1 MTALL
6 TIILIAVIMFILT
19 FVCLAAGSKVDD
31 IIEDRHM
38 RNMRNGSLKDSEEIE
53 KEIGNSF

>member
-31 IIEDRHM
+31 IIEDRHL

>member
-38 RNMRNGSLKDSEEIE
+38 RKMRNGSLKDSEEIE

>member
-1 MTALL
+1 MTMLL
-6 TIILIAVIMFILT
+6 VIILAIIIMFILT

-53 KEIGNSF
+53 KEIRNSF

>member
-6 TIILIAVIMFILT
+6 IIILIALVMFILT
-19 FVCLAAGSKVDD
+19 FMCLAAGSKVDD

-38 RNMRNGSLKDSEEIE
+38 RNMRNGLLKDSEEIE

>member
-6 TIILIAVIMFILT
+6 MIILIALVMFILT
-19 FVCLAAGSKVDD
+19 FMCLAAGSKVDD

>member
-6 TIILIAVIMFILT
+6 IIILIALVMFILT
-19 FVCLAAGSKVDD
+19 FMCLAAGSKVDD

-53 KEIGNSF
+53 KELGNSF

>member
-1 MTALL
+1 MTVLL
-6 TIILIAVIMFILT
+6 VIILAIIIMFILT

-53 KEIGNSF
+53 KEIRNSF

>member
-6 TIILIAVIMFILT
+6 IIILIALVMFILT
-19 FVCLAAGSKVDD
+19 FMCLAAGSKVDD

>member
-31 IIEDRHM
+31 IIEDRQM

>member
-6 TIILIAVIMFILT
+6 IIILIAMIMFILT

>member
-1 MTALL
+1 MLL
-6 TIILIAVIMFILT
+6 VIILAIIIMFILT

-53 KEIGNSF
+53 KEIRNSF

>member
-6 TIILIAVIMFILT
+6 IIILIAIIMFILT